1 MPWQSKGFKQDS
13 KGRLCMPS
21 APKAHAVKLSTPQY
35 PMPVGPESKFVE
47 EPKAGR
53 PLWRNDASGVG
64 ASLAGVFGFFVF
76 QCLGQ
81 RTCFDIFGA
90 QRDVAFVTTCCG
102 MIYSKRKGHKPIH
115 GWNIS
120 AIVIL
125 KQNVRHDHR
134 DSTRFFSENFGGWD
148 GCNGCA
154 VTC

>member
-1 MPWQSKGFKQDS
+1 
-13 KGRLCMPS
+13 MPS

-35 PMPVGPESKFVE
+35 PMHVGPESKFVE
-47 EPKAGR
+47 EPKAGQ

-102 MIYSKRKGHKPIH
+102 MIYSKRKGHKPTH

-125 KQNVRHDHR
+125 KQNVWCKGADRQLHILLAVRHDHR
-134 DSTRFFSENFGGWD
+134 DSTRFFSENFGGWE